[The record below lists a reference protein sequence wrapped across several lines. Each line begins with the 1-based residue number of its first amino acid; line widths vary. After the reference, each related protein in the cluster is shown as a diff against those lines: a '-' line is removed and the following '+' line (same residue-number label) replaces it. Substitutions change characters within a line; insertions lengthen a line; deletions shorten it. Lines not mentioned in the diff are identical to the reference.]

1 MVDKYEQ
8 WEEEADKRTQKSI
21 ELEKRLLA
29 FQEQYEGGNL
39 TDEEYQ
45 LRVNQEKDFME
56 PQENWEPIEPIG
68 PVPDQVTEA
77 AIESLR
83 DETTE

>member
-1 MVDKYEQ
+1 MVDHYEQ
-8 WEEEADKRTQKSI
+8 WEEDAKKRTQKFI

-39 TDEEYQ
+39 TEEEYQ
-45 LRVNQEKDFME
+45 KRVNQEKDFME
-56 PQENWEPIEPIG
+56 PQENWEPIEPIE

-77 AIESLR
+77 AVEAL
-83 DETTE
+83 EEQTKE

>member
-1 MVDKYEQ
+1 MVDNYEQ
-8 WEEEADKRTQKSI
+8 WEEESEKRTQKSI

-39 TDEEYQ
+39 TEEEYQ

-56 PQENWEPIEPIG
+56 PQENWQPIESSE
-68 PVPDQVTEA
+68 PDPEQVTEA
-77 AIESLR
+77 AIESLK
-83 DETTE
+83 DETKE